1 MRNRIKGFWN
11 DETGT
16 VSVELVLLGFAFL
29 SLLSFVEV
37 LGANTLNLFDQ
48 LHTSQIL

>member
-1 MRNRIKGFWN
+1 MRDRIKGLWN
-11 DETGT
+11 DETGI

-37 LGANTLNLFDQ
+37 LGTNTLNLFDQ
-48 LHTSQIL
+48 FHTSQII